1 MKKCLY
7 VILFIGS
14 MFLVNT
20 TEVQASSGFLR
31 KNSIKSCNGVMY
43 GQHSGD
49 NHWHM
54 ASYDGERYHA
64 VGDPF
69 YYDPCPNN
77 NSSNNNVTPDT
88 SSSNNTSDNS
98 TSNSNANT
106 NSSNNNTTSTPPVVE
121 EPKAPVESNNN
132 NNVVSGSS
140 NNTAGNNTISPSKEE
155 PVKKEEG
162 KDTAEKEE
170 DKPKSSDNTLKKL
183 IIDGKE
189 LDIEDNIEY
198 TTKKEKLD
206 IKVTPNDKNAT
217 YTVKGNTKLIIG
229 ENEIVI
235 EVVAE
240 DKSTKEYVINATRE
254 RVLSSNTDI
263 TISINEMEITIY
275 DNKGSTTVSP
285 DVTKVSVEYKL
296 ADEKSK
302 VEISELGELEFGDN
316 LLTIKVIAE
325 DGTIENYE
333 VTIHKNTQTEETIG
347 IVLSFGIIGG
357 MGYGIY
363 YAIKKVK
370 DFFKNKFKK

>member
-88 SSSNNTSDNS
+88 SSSNNTSDDS

-121 EPKAPVESNNN
+121 EPKAPVESNNS
-132 NNVVSGSS
+132 NNVVSSSS
-140 NNTAGNNTISPSKEE
+140 NNTVSNNTISPSKEE
-155 PVKKEEG
+155 PVK
-162 KDTAEKEE
+162 KEE

-183 IIDGKE
+183 IIDDKE
-189 LDIEDNIEY
+189 LEIEDNIEY
-198 TTKKEKLD
+198 ITKKDKLD
-206 IKVTPNDKNAT
+206 IKATTNDKNAT

-285 DVTKVSVEYKL
+285 DVTEVSIEYKL

-316 LLTIKVIAE
+316 ILTIKVIAE

-370 DFFKNKFKK
+370 GFFKTKFKK

>member
-7 VILFIGS
+7 VILFICS

-88 SSSNNTSDNS
+88 SSGNNMSGNS
-98 TSNSNANT
+98 SSNSNANT
-106 NSSNNNTTSTPPVVE
+106 SSSSNNTTNTPQ
-121 EPKAPVESNNN
+121 VESNNS

-140 NNTAGNNTISPSKEE
+140 NNTVSNNTISPSKEE
-155 PVKKEEG
+155 PVKKEER
-162 KDTAEKEE
+162 KDTTEKEE
-170 DKPKSSDNTLKKL
+170 DKPKSSDNTLNKL

-206 IKVTPNDKNAT
+206 IKVTTNDKNAT
-217 YTVKGNTKLIIG
+217 YTVKGNTKLVIG

-240 DKSTKEYVINATRE
+240 DKSSKEYVINATRE
-254 RVLSSNTDI
+254 IVLSSNTDI
-263 TISINEMEITIY
+263 TIRINEMEITIY

-285 DVTKVSVEYKL
+285 DVTEVSVEYKL

-316 LLTIKVIAE
+316 ILTIKVIAE

-370 DFFKNKFKK
+370 GFFKTKFKF

>member
-1 MKKCLY
+1 MKKRLY

-88 SSSNNTSDNS
+88 SSGNNMSGNS
-98 TSNSNANT
+98 SSNSNANT
-106 NSSNNNTTSTPPVVE
+106 SSSSNNTTNTPQ
-121 EPKAPVESNNN
+121 VESNNN

-140 NNTAGNNTISPSKEE
+140 NNTAGNGIVSPS
-155 PVKKEEG
+155 KEEG
-162 KDTAEKEE
+162 KDTTEKEE

-189 LDIEDNIEY
+189 VEIEEKIEY
-198 TTKKEKLD
+198 ITKKDKLD
-206 IKVTPNDKNAT
+206 IKITTNDENAT
-217 YTVKGNTKLIIG
+217 YTVKGNTKLVVG

-240 DKSTKEYVINATRE
+240 AILDEDIEAQRHMLDEYPNLKGMYQVGDGNTEVYYLKNATA
-254 RVLSSNTDI
+254 
-263 TISINEMEITIY
+263 TISSFT
-275 DNKGSTTVSP
+275 
-285 DVTKVSVEYKL
+285 
-296 ADEKSK
+296 EKP
-302 VEISELGELEFGDN
+302 VV
-316 LLTIKVIAE
+316 IK
-325 DGTIENYE
+325 
-333 VTIHKNTQTEETIG
+333 
-347 IVLSFGIIGG
+347 F
-357 MGYGIY
+357 
-363 YAIKKVK
+363 
-370 DFFKNKFKK
+370 